1 MAFFTKEWYENMQDA
16 NVLVLPES
24 DKEWADF
31 IRSFEE
37 EGEDVHT
44 YLSDDLKQKK
54 GLLLKLLPKEFHSF
68 IEDGSI
74 NQPYLPKDVGIRLS
88 AWLKGKQ
95 EEYEKVL
102 EQARAHFDSIC
113 DQIPEGFVK
122 LQENGL
128 HDASILYIARIDDT
142 IRLTLDG
149 AGSFN
154 AAAFIVLTFNKVDE
168 DYSDFPLQE
177 GQYWLYEEVD
187 VHRSGAIFRVLLDR
201 PMTQWSVVARDVTM
215 EHYYKANS
223 LPFWQEKE
231 IIIGTS
237 AEEIAEAKERLQVT
251 LPQEYVELLAEQNG
265 GYLTHDL
272 IATAGAMVDV
282 GRLFSIAELVRNG
295 EFVWIS
301 QNVALRFSKDSEPIV
316 VYKSVGQIAENFKQ
330 FLERCVSTEYVDE
343 FAIYSVPLM
352 DEELE
357 PALLGE
363 DLELMVRAWNTMY
376 ERPKDFVPLIEKGL
390 LFLLV
395 QKDENLLNMGTTYAY
410 LFEDKG
416 VFTEDFKERLKG
428 FIPEN

>member
-1 MAFFTKEWYENMQDA
+1 MAFFTKEWYEKMQDA
-16 NVLVLPES
+16 HILALPES
-24 DKEWADF
+24 DEEWADF

-37 EGEDVHT
+37 EGEDVHA
-44 YLSDDLKQKK
+44 YLSGDLKQMKER
-54 GLLLKLLPKEFHSF
+54 LLNVLPEEFHSF

-74 NQPYLPKDVGIRLS
+74 NQPYLSKDVSTELL

-95 EEYEKVL
+95 QEYEEVI
-102 EQARAHFDSIC
+102 EQARVHFDSIRH
-113 DQIPEGFVK
+113 QLPEGFVK

-128 HDASILYIARIDDT
+128 HDASILHIARKDDA

-154 AAAFIVLTFNKVDE
+154 AAACIVLTFNKVE
-168 DYSDFPLQE
+168 KEYSDLPLKE

-187 VHRSGAIFRVLLDR
+187 VHEVGAVFRVLLDS
-201 PMTQWSVVARDVTM
+201 PMTQWAVVAQDVTI
-215 EHYYKANS
+215 EHYYKADS
-223 LPFWQEKE
+223 LPVWQEE
-231 IIIGTS
+231 ELMIGAS

-251 LPQEYVELLAEQNG
+251 LPQEYVELLADQNG
-265 GYLTHDL
+265 GNLTHSL
-272 IATAGAMVDV
+272 IATVGAVVDI

-301 QNVALRFSKDSEPIV
+301 HNVALRFRGDSEPIV
-316 VYKSVGQIAENFKQ
+316 VYKNIGPIAENFNQ

-343 FAIYSVPLM
+343 LAIFSVPLM

-390 LFLLV
+390 LFLLA
-395 QKDENLLNMGTTYAY
+395 QEDENLLNMGTTYAFI
-410 LFEDKG
+410 FEDKG
-416 VFTEDFKERLKG
+416 VFTEGFKEKLNG
-428 FIPEN
+428 YMPEN